1 MNTFKDFIALLDIH
15 DDQLTFFPKRN
26 ITVNCISP
34 GFIKTAMT
42 DKIDEKFREI
52 IVSKIPSARL
62 GEPDDIANAVSF
74 LCSEDASFIT
84 GHALTVDGGLTIQ
97 IQENLAVRM
106 IEFARENPEFNN
118 PNNF

>member
-1 MNTFKDFIALLDIH
+1 MAHQYPL
-15 DDQLTFFPKRN
+15 R
-26 ITVNCISP
+26 
-34 GFIKTAMT
+34 KTG
-42 DKIDEKFREI
+42 
-52 IVSKIPSARL
+52 V
-62 GEPDDIANAVSF
+62 PDDIANAVAF

-118 PNNF
+118 PNYY